1 MTLLEEI
8 REQPAILEGLVNTAG
23 SVASNVAAL
32 LMRDDVTHV
41 MIAAR
46 GTSDN
51 AARYAKYVWGS
62 IGGLPVAL
70 AAPSL
75 FGGYASP
82 PDLRG
87 AAIVGISQSGESPDL
102 VSVLEEGRR
111 QQRPTIAI
119 TNEPASPLA
128 NLADAVFPL
137 SAGDERS
144 IAATKTFTATLFAV
158 AAIASQLRPD
168 LLTSTELGHTPL
180 AVTGVLNAETLIRET
195 AEELG
200 PIQNCVVLG
209 RGYNFAT
216 AFEWALKLQ
225 EMAYV
230 LAHPFSVADFA
241 HGPFAVVEQDFPVL
255 AVAMQGPMFDTTRS
269 MLERIRD
276 ERSTRLV
283 AITDDDSLP
292 FRHVTIPRLAEVLS
306 PIPAIVAAQLFTVA
320 VAEGRG
326 IDPQQPRGLNKVT
339 RTT

>member
-1 MTLLEEI
+1 MTLSEEI
-8 REQPAILEGLVNTAG
+8 HEQPAVLEGLLH
-23 SVASNVAAL
+23 SVGPSAANAAAL
-32 LMRDDVTHV
+32 LTRDNVTHV

-51 AARYAKYVWGS
+51 AARYAKYVWGA

-75 FGGYASP
+75 YGGYASP

-87 AAIVGISQSGESPDL
+87 AAIVGISQSGQSPDL

-119 TNEPASPLA
+119 TNDPASPLA
-128 NLADAVFPL
+128 DLADVVVSL

-144 IAATKTFTATLFAV
+144 IAATKTYTATLFAV
-158 AAIASQLRPD
+158 AAIAAEMRPD
-168 LLTSTELGHTPL
+168 LLTDVELARTPL
-180 AVTGVLNAETLIRET
+180 AVSGVLDVGPLIREA

-200 PIQNCVVLG
+200 PIHNCVVLG

-241 HGPFAVVEQDFPVL
+241 HGPFAMVEQDFPVL
-255 AVAMQGPMFDTTRS
+255 AIAMQGPMFEATRS

-276 ERSTRLV
+276 ERSTRFAV
-283 AITDDDSLP
+283 ITDDGSLP
-292 FRHVTIPRLAEVLS
+292 FRHVAIPRIVEVLS
-306 PIPAIVAAQLFTVA
+306 PIPAIVAAQLFTIA
-320 VAEGRG
+320 IAERRG

-339 RTT
+339 KTT

>member
-1 MTLLEEI
+1 MTLREEI
-8 REQPAILEGLVNTAG
+8 REQPVVLESLIRTAG
-23 SVASNVAAL
+23 PVAADAAAL
-32 LMRDDVTHV
+32 LMRGDVTHV

-51 AARYAKYVWGS
+51 AARFAKYVWGAL
-62 IGGLPVAL
+62 GGLPVAL

-75 FGGYASP
+75 FGGYKSP

-87 AAIVGISQSGESPDL
+87 AAIVGISQSGQSPDL
-102 VSVLEEGRR
+102 LAVLEEGNR
-111 QQRPTIAI
+111 QHRPTVAI
-119 TNEPASPLA
+119 TNDPDSPLGG
-128 NLADAVFPL
+128 LADVVFPL

-144 IAATKTFTATLFAV
+144 IAATKTYTATLFAV
-158 AAIASQLRPD
+158 ACIAAEMRPEALSGAD
-168 LLTSTELGHTPL
+168 LARIPS
-180 AVTGVLNAETLIRET
+180 AVSGVLEVEPLIRAA

-200 PIQNCVVLG
+200 PIRTCVVLG
-209 RGYNFAT
+209 RGYNYAT

-255 AVAMQGPMFDTTRS
+255 AVAMRGPMFATTAA
-269 MLERIRD
+269 MLERIRT

-283 AITDDDSLP
+283 AITDDVSLP
-292 FRHVTIPRLAEVLS
+292 FRHVAIPHVAEVLS
-306 PIPAIVAAQLFTVA
+306 PIPAIVAAQLFTIA
-320 VAEGRG
+320 IAEARG

>member
-1 MTLLEEI
+1 MTLREEI
-8 REQPAILEGLVNTAG
+8 HEQPAVLEGLVLTAG
-23 SVASNVAAL
+23 PAASEAAAL

-82 PDLRG
+82 PNLRG
-87 AAIVGISQSGESPDL
+87 AAIVGISQSGQSPDL
-102 VSVLEEGRR
+102 VAVLEEGNR

-119 TNEPASPLA
+119 TNDPASPLA
-128 NLADAVFPL
+128 RLADVVFPL
-137 SAGDERS
+137 HAGDERS
-144 IAATKTFTATLFAV
+144 IAATKTYTATLFAV
-158 AAIASQLRPD
+158 AAIAAAMRPEGTASID
-168 LLTSTELGHTPL
+168 LTDVPGAVSGTLELEPT
-180 AVTGVLNAETLIRET
+180 IRAA
-195 AEELG
+195 AEEIG
-200 PIQNCVVLG
+200 QIRDCVVLG
-209 RGYNFAT
+209 RGFNYAT

-230 LAHPFSVADFA
+230 LAHPFSIADFA

-255 AVAMQGPMFDTTRS
+255 AVAMRGPMFDATTS
-269 MLERIRD
+269 MLDRIRT

-283 AITDDDSLP
+283 AITDDPKLP
-292 FRHVTIPRLAEVLS
+292 VQHVTVPRIAEWLS
-306 PIPAIVAAQLFTVA
+306 PIPAIVAAQLFTIA
-320 VAEGRG
+320 VAEARG
-326 IDPQQPRGLNKVT
+326 IDPQQPRGLHKVT
-339 RTT
+339 KTT

>member
-1 MTLLEEI
+1 MTLREEI
-8 REQPAILEGLVNTAG
+8 QEQPDILESLVRTAG
-23 SVASNVAAL
+23 PVAADAAAL
-32 LMRDDVTHV
+32 LMRGDVTHV

-51 AARYAKYVWGS
+51 AARFAKYAWGAL
-62 IGGLPVAL
+62 GGLPVAL

-75 FGGYASP
+75 FGGYKSP

-87 AAIVGISQSGESPDL
+87 AAVVGISQSGQSPDL
-102 VSVLEEGRR
+102 LAVLEEGNR
-111 QQRPTIAI
+111 QHRPTVAI
-119 TNEPASPLA
+119 TNEPDSPLGC
-128 NLADAVFPL
+128 LADVVFPL

-144 IAATKTFTATLFAV
+144 IAATKTYTATLFAV
-158 AAIASQLRPD
+158 ARIAAEIRPEALSGAD
-168 LLTSTELGHTPL
+168 LARIPS
-180 AVTGVLNAETLIRET
+180 AASGVLEVEPLIRAA

-200 PIQNCVVLG
+200 SIRSCVVLG
-209 RGYNFAT
+209 RGYNYAT

-255 AVAMQGPMFDTTRS
+255 AVAMRGPMFATTAA
-269 MLERIRD
+269 MLERIRT

-283 AITDDDSLP
+283 AITDHASPP
-292 FRHVTIPRLAEVLS
+292 FRHVTIPHVAEALS
-306 PIPAIVAAQLFTVA
+306 PIPAIIAAQLFTIA
-320 VAEGRG
+320 IAEARS

>member
-1 MTLLEEI
+1 MTLHQEI
-8 REQPAILEGLVNTAG
+8 CQQPAVLEGLVHTAG
-23 SVASNVAAL
+23 AAAAEAAAL
-32 LMRDDVTHV
+32 LGRDDVTHV
-41 MIAAR
+41 TIAAR

-51 AARYAKYVWGS
+51 AARYAKYVWGA

-75 FGGYASP
+75 FGGYARP

-87 AAIVGISQSGESPDL
+87 AAVVGISQSGQSPDL
-102 VSVLEEGRR
+102 VEVLAEGRR

-119 TNEPASPLA
+119 TNDPESPLA
-128 NLADAVFPL
+128 NLADVVFPL

-144 IAATKTFTATLFAV
+144 IAATKTYTATLFAV
-158 AAIASQLRPD
+158 AAIASAMRPD
-168 LLTSTELGHTPL
+168 LLPRAELARTPL
-180 AVTGVLNAETLIRET
+180 AVSGVLDVEPLINT
-195 AEELG
+195 AAEELG
-200 PIQNCVVLG
+200 PIRNCVVLG
-209 RGYNFAT
+209 RGYNYAT

-255 AVAMQGPMFDTTRS
+255 AIAMQGPMFDTTRS

-283 AITDDDSLP
+283 AITDHSDLS
-292 FRHVTIPRLAEVLS
+292 FHHVTIPRVAEVLS
-306 PIPAIVAAQLFTVA
+306 PIPAIVAAQLFTIG

-326 IDPQQPRGLNKVT
+326 IDPEQPRGLNKVT
-339 RTT
+339 RTM